1 MIGTPADAIA
11 MIERLQKKQGDFGV
25 MLILATNWAEWE
37 NTKKSYELYARF
49 VMPHFAKV
57 NEHRRQSFERLKEDF
72 AVAAP
77 EVQKSIEMAFA
88 SWKEKKAAKSPA
100 KA

>member
-1 MIGTPADAIA
+1 
-11 MIERLQKKQGDFGV
+11 
-25 MLILATNWAEWE
+25 LILATNWAEWE

-88 SWKEKKAAKSPA
+88 RWKEKKAAKSPA